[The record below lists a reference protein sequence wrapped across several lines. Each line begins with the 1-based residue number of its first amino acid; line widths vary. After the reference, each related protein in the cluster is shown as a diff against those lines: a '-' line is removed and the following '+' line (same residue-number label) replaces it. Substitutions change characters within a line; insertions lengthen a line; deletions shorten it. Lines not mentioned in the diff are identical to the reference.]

1 MKMLQL
7 TAYLIGRLSE
17 AVNIGMNDAA
27 DGGVS
32 HETVTGLW
40 NMKRWIQK

>member
-7 TAYLIGRLSE
+7 TAYLIGRLNVNSIGSE
-17 AVNIGMNDAA
+17 AVNIGMNDAT

-32 HETVTGLW
+32 HETVTGL
-40 NMKRWIQK
+40 